1 MTVSEALRWA
11 TGQLAQSSRESA
23 RLEAELIIAHVLQKA
38 RHELYLQPSHTLSRD
53 EQTQLYELIE
63 RRGRGEPLQYLLE
76 YTEFYG
82 CLLRVTP
89 AVLIPRPETEE
100 LVEFVLQSTP
110 HPPKDVLDLGTGS
123 GAIAIALARAWPE
136 SSLVA
141 TDISQEALALAR
153 ENALRNGVA
162 ERIRFVQSDWFS
174 QISGRFDLI
183 VSNPPYVRT
192 GYFAHA
198 PRELLYEPRVAL
210 DGGPQGLDA
219 LRRIIHE
226 SPRYLRPGGSLYL
239 EIGSDQ
245 GQAVRELSAQTGAFV
260 SVEIRRDLSG
270 QERFARLRLDRSPC
284 RLRRQG
290 VQSRRSL
297 VDEICLSWC
306 KYLSCSL

>member
-1 MTVSEALRWA
+1 MNPALTISEAVRWA
-11 TGQLAQSSRESA
+11 TRQLAQSSLESA
-23 RLEAELIIAHVLQKA
+23 RLEAELIVAHVLQKA
-38 RHELYLQPSHTLSRD
+38 RHELYLRPLQELSYE
-53 EQTQLYELIE
+53 EQTRLYELVE

-100 LVEFVLQSTP
+100 LIEFVLKSIP
-110 HPPKDVLDLGTGS
+110 YPPKDVLDLGTGS

-136 SSLVA
+136 SSVVA
-141 TDISQEALALAR
+141 TDISQEALVLAR

-162 ERIRFVQSDWFS
+162 ERIRFVRSDWFS
-174 QISGRFDLI
+174 QISERFDLI

-192 GYFAHA
+192 EYLENA
-198 PRELLYEPRVAL
+198 PPELRYEPRIAL

-219 LRRIIHE
+219 LKRIIQE
-226 SPRYLRPGGSLYL
+226 SPMYLRPGGSLYL

-245 GQAVRELSAQTGAFV
+245 GQAVRELFAQTGAF
-260 SVEIRRDLSG
+260 SPVEIHKDLSG
-270 QERFARLRLDRSPC
+270 QERFVRAQTSPGFAWTVH
-284 RLRRQG
+284 LRRPMAGEG

-297 VDEICLSWC
+297 GRS
-306 KYLSCSL
+306 

>member
-1 MTVSEALRWA
+1 MTINEALRWA
-11 TGQLAQSSRESA
+11 TRQLAQSSLESA
-23 RLEAELIIAHVLQKA
+23 RLEAELIVAHVLQKA
-38 RHELYLQPSHTLSRD
+38 RHELYLRPSQPLSYE
-53 EQTQLYELIE
+53 EQTRLYELVE
-63 RRGRGEPLQYLLE
+63 RRSRGEPLQYLLE

-100 LVEFVLQSTP
+100 FVEFVIKSAR
-110 HPPKDVLDLGTGS
+110 HPPQDVLDLGTGS

-162 ERIRFVQSDWFS
+162 ERIRFVLSDWFS
-174 QISGRFDLI
+174 HISGRFDLI

-192 GYFAHA
+192 EYLAHA
-198 PRELLYEPRVAL
+198 PRELRYEPRVAL

-219 LRRIIHE
+219 LRRIIRE
-226 SPRYLRPGGSLYL
+226 SPAYLRPGGSLYL

-245 GQAVRELSAQTGAFV
+245 GQAVRELFAQTGAFV
-260 SVEIRRDLSG
+260 SCEIRKDLSG
-270 QERFARLRLDRSPC
+270 QERFARLRLDCTPSPANG
-284 RLRRQG
+284 RRRG
-290 VQSRRSL
+290 TVQAKLSR
-297 VDEICLSWC
+297 
-306 KYLSCSL
+306 